1 MYDHHKVA
9 TLDDLIKN
17 IERKIKNSNYD
28 KSYQI
33 RLKDFLENK
42 IKKEYGNIPVLA
54 TKFIVKR
61 YNRKENN
68 EILEQNKDYY
78 KNREF
83 ANFFEQNLRSITKSQ
98 IYSLISIENRDGYPK
113 LIVGEPDG
121 LNLED
126 NKAKIYEVKS
136 FNLTDYI
143 QSVKKLKEYV
153 LNKKVLYIIEISS
166 SQLIL
171 YQYLLEKTQT
181 FGLIGKKDKI
191 NLYGKIYFYSE
202 NIKDLSWAIEI
213 IEKNFN
219 TIKGIIRK
227 DAKKYN
233 AYNLSLK
240 DGETININSKNIYYF
255 EIDFRVEYNER
266 TIKNYIENINELIKI
281 FKAGR
286 YRNL

>member
-1 MYDHHKVA
+1 MYDYHKVA

-17 IERKIKNSNYD
+17 IERKIENYNYD
-28 KSYQI
+28 KLYLS

-42 IKKEYGNIPVLA
+42 IKEEYGNITVVA

-68 EILEQNKDYY
+68 EISEQNKEYY

-83 ANFFEQNLRSITKSQ
+83 ANFFEETLRLKTKSK
-98 IYSLISIENRDGYPK
+98 IYPLISIENRDEYPK

-121 LNLED
+121 LNLEY

-153 LNKKVLYIIEISS
+153 LNKKVLYIIKTSS
-166 SQLIL
+166 SQLIS
-171 YQYLLEKTQT
+171 YQYLLEKTQEY
-181 FGLIGKKDKI
+181 GLIGKRYGTNSYGNI
-191 NLYGKIYFYSE
+191 YLYSD
-202 NIKDLSWAIEI
+202 NIEYLLWAREP

-219 TIKGIIRK
+219 IIKKYAI
-227 DAKKYN
+227 KYN

-240 DGETININSKNIYYF
+240 DEETINMNNKNIYYF
-255 EIDFRVEYNER
+255 EIDFRIKYNQKIVENYL
-266 TIKNYIENINELIKI
+266 KNLNKLIKSL
-281 FKAGR
+281 K
-286 YRNL
+286 